1 MDSFLDV
8 FQQNPLAA
16 AFGTAGL
23 FCQLIWPVFRARRAI
38 MTAQFGIGADY
49 SLHYALLGAWSG
61 AGVAGLGATQ
71 SALAFFA
78 GDRPWL
84 RHVGYVFLPV
94 VGVIGYLTWSGIESA
109 FALAAVTLIMV
120 GRMQGDTLRLRIL
133 LLAAAPFGMSYDIA
147 VSALPALV
155 GGIVSTIIAVGML
168 VREIRSRRPA
178 RPKVNNRNF
187 QFFRHQRS
195 VSPCLSLSSRSCRKQ
210 MGSPRSASRIPFA
223 GWARISPPTPTGTAG
238 RACAAAA

>member
-23 FCQLIWPVFRARRAI
+23 FCQLVWPVFRARRAI
-38 MTAQFGIGADY
+38 ITAQLGIGADY

-61 AGVAGLGATQ
+61 AGVAGLGAAQ

-78 GDRPWL
+78 GDRPWV
-84 RHVGYVFLPV
+84 RHAGYVFVPV

-120 GRMQGDTLRLRIL
+120 GRMQADTLRLRIL
-133 LLAAAPFGMSYDIA
+133 LLTAAPFGMAYDIA
-147 VSALPALV
+147 VSALPALI
-155 GGIVSTIIAVGML
+155 GGMVSTIIAVSML
-168 VREIRSRRPA
+168 VREIRSRRPTRRKSTTVTFNSFA
-178 RPKVNNRNF
+178 TKGA
-187 QFFRHQRS
+187 FRH
-195 VSPCLSLSSRSCRKQ
+195 
-210 MGSPRSASRIPFA
+210 A
-223 GWARISPPTPTGTAG
+223 
-238 RACAAAA
+238 

>member
-1 MDSFLDV
+1 MNAFLDV
-8 FQQNPLAA
+8 FQENPLAA

-71 SALAFFA
+71 SALAYFA

-84 RHVGYVFLPV
+84 RQVGYVFLPG

-120 GRMQGDTLRLRIL
+120 GRMQSDTLRLRIL
-133 LLAAAPFGMSYDIA
+133 LLAAAPFGMAYDIA
-147 VSALPALV
+147 VCALPALI
-155 GGIVSTIIAVGML
+155 GGIVSTIVAVTML
-168 VREIRSRRPA
+168 VREIRLRRPA
-178 RPKVNNRNF
+178 WP
-187 QFFRHQRS
+187 
-195 VSPCLSLSSRSCRKQ
+195 
-210 MGSPRSASRIPFA
+210 
-223 GWARISPPTPTGTAG
+223 TAG
-238 RACAAAA
+238 ARRITFNSFTNKGVLSHA